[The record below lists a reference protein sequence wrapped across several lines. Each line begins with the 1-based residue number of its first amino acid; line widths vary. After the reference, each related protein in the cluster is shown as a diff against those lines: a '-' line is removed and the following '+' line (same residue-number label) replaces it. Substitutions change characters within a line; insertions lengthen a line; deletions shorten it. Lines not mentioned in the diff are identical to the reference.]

1 MKYIKTF
8 ESFYDETYWML
19 DDGTKLTINDVNDY
33 LDSNN
38 IDVVDIPVTDI
49 KNLCIATDVK
59 RSEDSDLSYPII
71 ITTNDGKYGMLLD
84 GHHRLFKAIN
94 NGVVNIKARVLELN
108 DAPIDYK
115 KLFNR

>member
-8 ESFYDETYWML
+8 ESFYDETYWEL
-19 DDGTKLTINDVNDY
+19 EDGTKLTIHDVNDY

-38 IDVVDIPVTDI
+38 VDIVTIPVDDI

-71 ITTNDGKYGMLLD
+71 ITTNRGEYGMLLD
-84 GHHRLFKAIN
+84 GHHRLLKSIN
-94 NGVVNIKARVLELN
+94 NGIDNIKARVLELN
-108 DAPIDYK
+108 DAPIEYK
-115 KLFNR
+115 NLFKR